1 MTREPATTPAWLTTK
16 PGSKPLVS
24 AVETLET
31 YAGLWPDS
39 EARTRAAV
47 DDLGL
52 RSQAPQSLDVP
63 SKAQRGRGRRPTDG
77 PRC

>member
-1 MTREPATTPAWLTTK
+1 MQAAL
-16 PGSKPLVS
+16 GHAS

-52 RSQAPQSLDVP
+52 SATPRPQV
-63 SKAQRGRGRRPTDG
+63 QTG
-77 PRC
+77 PESPRAVQ